1 MGNYVRNLG
10 RSQRNLRVSPGST
23 GSTSSTRARNRRA
36 YAHSGPHPQRRPK
49 RRPPLPK
56 PPKNSHCGRGG
67 LRFGQIAGEGHPHQ
81 HATADTTLTTEWTA
95 PHPSAR
101 SDCRHHLGDT
111 TPVPPTATR
120 THRLLTARI
129 RIGYE
134 DMDRLLTYPD
144 ADNLSTS
151 DTDTRAT
158 LTSEPPSKP
167 RRAARHNDL
176 LKLQTTSTKTSKKQP
191 LWPRWSTFW
200 DIDEI
205 QVPTALKQR
214 LPHTLQSLR
223 RPRTP
228 AVRYVCSAARSMSME
243 ARR

>member
-1 MGNYVRNLG
+1 MWGG
-10 RSQRNLRVSPGST
+10 TSAGPARSTVST

-36 YAHSGPHPQRRPK
+36 GAHRGPHPQRRPK

-56 PPKNSHCGRGG
+56 PLNNSRCSRGG

-81 HATADTTLTTEWTA
+81 HATAGSTLTSESTA
-95 PHPSAR
+95 RPHPSAR

-176 LKLQTTSTKTSKKQP
+176 LKLQTTSAKTSKNSHCGRGGLRFGTSMSSRCQ
-191 LWPRWSTFW
+191 
-200 DIDEI
+200 
-205 QVPTALKQR
+205 
-214 LPHTLQSLR
+214 LPSNNVSRTHSRASADPVHLR
-223 RPRTP
+223 SAMCARPR
-228 AVRYVCSAARSMSME
+228 AR
-243 ARR
+243 

>member
-1 MGNYVRNLG
+1 MGNYVRYLG

-36 YAHSGPHPQRRPK
+36 DAHSGPHPQRRPK

-56 PPKNSHCGRGG
+56 PPKYSHCGRGG

-81 HATADTTLTTEWTA
+81 HATVDTTLTTEWTA

-101 SDCRHHLGDT
+101 SDCRRYLGDT

-176 LKLQTTSTKTSKKQP
+176 LKLQTTSAKTSKNSHCGRGGLRFGTSMSSRCQ
-191 LWPRWSTFW
+191 
-200 DIDEI
+200 
-205 QVPTALKQR
+205 
-214 LPHTLQSLR
+214 LPSNNVSRTHSRASADHVHLR
-223 RPRTP
+223 SAMCARPR
-228 AVRYVCSAARSMSME
+228 AR
-243 ARR
+243 

>member
-1 MGNYVRNLG
+1 MRNVG
-10 RSQRNLRVSPGST
+10 RHLSRTCEIDGADGVDKFYQGMQ
-23 GSTSSTRARNRRA
+23 SS
-36 YAHSGPHPQRRPK
+36 SGRPPRPPQRCPK

-56 PPKNSHCGRGG
+56 PQNNSRCSRGG

-191 LWPRWSTFW
+191 LWPRWTTFW
-200 DIDEI
+200 ADC
-205 QVPTALKQR
+205 R
-214 LPHTLQSLR
+214 
-223 RPRTP
+223 
-228 AVRYVCSAARSMSME
+228 
-243 ARR
+243 